1 MQRYGRT
8 QALADVPFFKVMDN
22 ALIPNDCM
30 VFNAEKLVFQLGE
43 EPLPEIK
50 ICAQANAQ
58 HFHKL
63 VVLMDYLD
71 QTLAQNQQLNK
82 RSVYYSLLSTFPQG
96 QQDLD
101 DRIFEVCQ
109 ILGGVPRRYFGIQA
123 TCKGMVTGRVLQ
135 QFTTP

>member
-1 MQRYGRT
+1 MQNNLSNIQSDIKFELQNRIRT
-8 QALADVPFFKVMDN
+8 IFVELRRQMQQYEQTQDMSDVPFFKVMDN

-63 VVLMDYLD
+63 VVLMNYLD

-101 DRIFEVCQ
+101 DRIFEVC
-109 ILGGVPRRYFGIQA
+109 
-123 TCKGMVTGRVLQ
+123 
-135 QFTTP
+135 